1 MNPIMELS
9 IAAMLLAF
17 VVLPIA
23 VAPLRRRLIAR
34 PLLRIFRKVMPPMSQ
49 TERDALEAGTVG
61 WDGELFSGR
70 PAWSTLVSLPRA
82 TLTAEE
88 QHFLDHEVETL
99 CALISDWETTNV
111 HKDLPPHVWQYI
123 KENG

>member
-1 MNPIMELS
+1 MNAFIVELS
-9 IAAMLLAF
+9 LAVALGAL

-70 PAWSTLVSLPRA
+70 PAWSALVALPRA
-82 TLTAEE
+82 QLTADE
-88 QHFLDHEVETL
+88 QHFIDHEVETL
-99 CALISDWETTNV
+99 CALISD
-111 HKDLPPHVWQYI
+111 
-123 KENG
+123 

>member
-1 MNPIMELS
+1 MHSYLMELS
-9 IAAMLLAF
+9 IAALLALF
-17 VVLPIA
+17 ALPIV

-70 PAWSTLVSLPRA
+70 PAWSALMSLPRA
-82 TLTAEE
+82 KLSAEE
-88 QHFLDHEVETL
+88 QHFLDHETETL
-99 CALISDWETTNV
+99 CGIISDWETTNV
-111 HKDLPPHVWQYI
+111 HKDLPP
-123 KENG
+123 

>member
-1 MNPIMELS
+1 MNASLVVPTV
-9 IAAMLLAF
+9 AVALLAL

-23 VAPLRRRLIAR
+23 VAPLRRRYITR
-34 PLLRIFRKVMPPMSQ
+34 PVLRIFRKVMPPMSQ

-70 PAWSTLVSLPRA
+70 PAWADLVSLPRA
-82 TLTAEE
+82 ELTADE

-99 CALISDWETTNV
+99 C
-111 HKDLPPHVWQYI
+111 
-123 KENG
+123 